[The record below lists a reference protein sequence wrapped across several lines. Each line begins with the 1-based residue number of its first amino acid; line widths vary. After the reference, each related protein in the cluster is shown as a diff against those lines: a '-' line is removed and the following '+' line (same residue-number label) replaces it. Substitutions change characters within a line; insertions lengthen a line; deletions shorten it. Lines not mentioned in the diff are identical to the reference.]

1 MSLLAGIIGGGGKGG
16 AQATSA
22 ATGTQNISGDTFVM
36 PVATPVSS
44 ALGGL
49 NTNTLLMIGGGL
61 VAVVLIVLLLRK

>member
-1 MSLLAGIIGGGGKGG
+1 MSLLAGLIGGGGKGG

-22 ATGTQNISGDTFVM
+22 ATGTQNIGGDTFVM

-44 ALGGL
+44 AGGL
-49 NTNTLLMIGGGL
+49 NTNTLLMIGGAL